1 MSTAGNTPNFV
12 AETAIYPFRCVK
24 IGSANFSAVPSTGDP
39 EILLGVTDGSV
50 RDFNSQYHATA
61 GQPVSLQNGEFVQLT
76 ASGTISVGDL
86 LIATTDGK
94 VMADTVA
101 TEYVA
106 QAADNATDG
115 EVFWAKRIGAWTVG
129 GGGGGA
135 MTIDVQEFD
144 NPEAEN
150 TWVKPAGAVWVT
162 VRMCGAGQDGQT
174 GNFNYGGNGGTIA
187 EKHFNATSLPASVGI
202 VIGVHQP
209 FGMADDDGTTAFGA
223 YLYAGMAAAF
233 GPNGSDSGGSTIEYC
248 GGLGGEGRVRFGQG
262 ENMDMMVMLGGNQ
275 GFAFGPGGGG
285 ACFTYEQPTDVLR
298 VGGKASTNGA
308 MLSSGNFMRV
318 ASGGGGAAGAA
329 DGIGP
334 GGNGGNGSIDSV
346 TGFGDGGGAGGYGGP
361 GEAGGNGGNAFHGG
375 GGGAAGKGGGGF
387 GGNDGLPGSGGDG
400 YVRVTTICYN

>member
-61 GQPVSLQNGEFVQLT
+61 GQPISLQNGEFVQLT

-115 EVFWAKRIGAWTVG
+115 EVFWAKKIGAWTVAGG

-162 VRMCGAGQDGQT
+162 VRMCGAGQDGASS
-174 GNFNYGGNGGTIA
+174 YPAGGNGGTVA
-187 EKHFNATSLPASVGI
+187 EKHFNAVSLPSSVGI

-209 FGMADDDGTTAFGA
+209 WATASDAGTTAFGE
-223 YLYAGMAAAF
+223 YLYAGIAGVN
-233 GPNGSDSGGSTIEYC
+233 GPNGADWGGSTVEYC
-248 GGLGGEGRVRFGQG
+248 AGAGYQMKFGQG
-262 ENMDMMVMLGGNQ
+262 ENPDNQIVDGAAQ

-285 ACFTYEQPTDVLR
+285 SGVNYGGSTTLG

-308 MLSSGNFMRV
+308 EFQSIGGFMRV
-318 ASGGGGAAGAA
+318 ALAGGGAAGAS
-329 DGIGP
+329 DGISP
-334 GGNGGNGSIDSV
+334 GGNGGNGSIDAL
-346 TGFGDGGGAGGYGGP
+346 TGFGDGGGGGGYGGP
-361 GEAGGNGGNAFHGG
+361 GEDGGNGGNGIRGGG
-375 GGGAAGKGGGGF
+375 GGGAGYGGVGGF
-387 GGNDGLPGSGGDG
+387 DGLPGSGGDG

>member
-129 GGGGGA
+129 GGGGGGT

-162 VRMCGAGQDGQT
+162 VRMCGAGQDGSAAE
-174 GNFNYGGNGGTIA
+174 GFSYWYGGNGGTVA
-187 EKHFNATSLPASVGI
+187 EKHFNATSLPASVG
-202 VIGVHQP
+202 VVLGVHQP
-209 FGMADDDGTTAFGA
+209 WGTASDAGTSAFGT

-233 GPNGSDSGGSTIEYC
+233 GIDASVSGGSTIEYC
-248 GGLGGEGRVRFGQG
+248 GAQTSLGFMKFGQG
-262 ENMDMMVMLGGNQ
+262 ENNDMSMDAGGNH

-285 ACFTYEQPTDVLR
+285 GCSPFTSG

-308 MLSSGNFMRV
+308 VCFGTYTGMAV
-318 ASGGGGAAGAA
+318 ASGGGGAAGSS

-334 GGNGGNGSIDSV
+334 GGNGGNGPIDAA
-346 TGFGDGGGAGGYGGP
+346 TGFGSGGGAGGQGGS
-361 GEAGGNGGNAFHGG
+361 GEDGGDGGNAYRGG
-375 GGGAAGKGGGGF
+375 GGGAGGLAGAGGI
-387 GGNDGLPGSGGDG
+387 NGLPGAGGDG